1 MGKSRRPVQI
11 VILFLILVLGG
22 YAISTSVSG
31 SNGKPKEGDQAPS
44 FELLGLDGQVHTS
57 EEYKGKALV
66 INFWGTWCEP
76 CVKEMPALQAQA
88 DKWKDEGVQFIGI
101 NVGEDQ
107 MTVDHFVKQVGVTFP
122 IMLDRDKNSVRD
134 YGISPMPTTF
144 FVSNTGKISTIHI
157 GQLDLDTLDAQI
169 SQLAKQP

>member
-1 MGKSRRPVQI
+1 MGKSRRTVQI
-11 VILFLILVLGG
+11 VILLLILVLGG

-31 SNGKPKEGDQAPS
+31 SNGKPREGDKAPS
-44 FELLGLDGQVHTS
+44 FELLGLDGQVHAS
-57 EEYKGKALV
+57 DEYEGKALV

-88 DKWKDEGVQFIGI
+88 DKWKDKGVQFIGI
-101 NVGEDQ
+101 NAGEDR
-107 MTVDHFVKQVGVTFP
+107 MTVENFVQQLGITFP
-122 IMLDRDKNSVRD
+122 IMLDRDKTSIRD

-157 GQLDLDTLDAQI
+157 GQLDLNTLDAKI
-169 SQLAKQP
+169 SQLANQP